1 MFKVSTTNDKELI
14 LPKFLQPTQ
23 SSSSATASSSLS
35 GTSWQLI
42 PPGGV
47 DPNNTSLFSSVTSS
61 GKSSSN
67 QNNFHQ
73 QSAVQQSSSSSH
85 LAIGS
90 SGSLSSDPIPSVILQ
105 DGPLSYR
112 YTLSHLTFHYGRQI
126 NHGSE
131 HLIDGAQFPGEV
143 QLYFYNSQLYS
154 SFEEASGRSNGIAA
168 IAMLIQ
174 VSPDSKLSNPQ
185 LKRITHALKNITL
198 KGSSQ
203 YIHSLSIS
211 DLTGIISTNNVI
223 MAPSGS
229 KNFENLAANSVNLPS
244 NFDDKVSPSSGYKQY
259 ITYEGSLTEPGCY
272 ETVTWIILNK
282 PIYMTNHLFH
292 SLIHSM
298 SSESSHHSADNFRP
312 IQKLNGRS
320 MRTNI
325 DFSFKF
331 HSNHPF
337 GSDSVKNRNNL
348 SKSSTID
355 DDDDDE
361 VNY

>member
-1 MFKVSTTNDKELI
+1 M
-14 LPKFLQPTQ
+14 QPTQ
-23 SSSSATASSSLS
+23 SSFSATASSSLS

-42 PPGGV
+42 PPDGV
-47 DPNNTSLFSSVTSS
+47 DPNNTSSFPSVTSS

-67 QNNFHQ
+67 QNNLHQ
-73 QSAVQQSSSSSH
+73 QSAVQQSSPSH
-85 LAIGS
+85 LTISS
-90 SGSLSSDPIPSVILQ
+90 SGSLSNEPIPSVILQ

-143 QLYFYNSQLYS
+143 QLYFYNSQLYN

-174 VSPDSKLSNPQ
+174 VSPDSKLSNQQ

-211 DLTGIISTNNVI
+211 DLTGIISTNNVM

-229 KNFENLAANSVNLPS
+229 KNFANLAPNSLNLPS
-244 NFDDKVSPSSGYKQY
+244 NFGDKMSPSSGYKQY

-272 ETVTWIILNK
+272 ETVTWMILNK
-282 PIYMTNHLFH
+282 PIYMTNHFFH
-292 SLIHSM
+292 SLIHSK

-312 IQKLNGRS
+312 VQKLNGRS

-325 DFSFKF
+325 DFSFNF
-331 HSNHPF
+331 HSYHPSA
-337 GSDSVKNRNNL
+337 SDSITSQNTLESTL
-348 SKSSTID
+348 SKSSTSLH

-361 VNY
+361 VNYELIN